1 MPTKPSVSP
10 DPTPWSIVFKSKG
23 IGRIAKRVG
32 LNVDA
37 IRFYERTGL
46 LPRPPRT
53 ERGFRRHEENDVE
66 TLAFVRRVQG
76 FGCKLSEIPRA
87 SKIAG
92 NRFAPVKRRLE
103 EKWAD
108 VQRKLGDLR
117 NLEHELLLALRGCN
131 RELRKRHAH
140 CPILRDRDLRSTE
153 KET

>member
-1 MPTKPSVSP
+1 MRNLGDTGTKLECGVVNLQRATKPSVSP

-53 ERGFRRHEENDVE
+53 ERGFRRHVENDVE

-87 SKIAG
+87 SKMEGMLASLRAG
-92 NRFAPVKRRLE
+92 EA
-103 EKWAD
+103 AIG
-108 VQRKLGDLR
+108 RKVG
-117 NLEHELLLALRGCN
+117 GCAA
-131 RELRKRHAH
+131 KAW
-140 CPILRDRDLRSTE
+140 RSPQTGA
-153 KET
+153 